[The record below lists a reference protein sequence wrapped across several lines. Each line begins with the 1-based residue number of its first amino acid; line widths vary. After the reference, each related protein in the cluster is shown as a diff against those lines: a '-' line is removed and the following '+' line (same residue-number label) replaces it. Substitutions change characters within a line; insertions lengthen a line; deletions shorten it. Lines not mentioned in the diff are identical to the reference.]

1 MDRREYYSKEAE
13 IFKALAH
20 PCRLYL
26 LNLLRSHEI
35 QVCEMA
41 RETGR
46 RQPYISQH
54 LAMLRSAGLVH
65 ARREGACVY
74 YCLADARVGELVDL
88 CAALAACLK
97 GDEQPAL
104 VVPDDE
110 DEWLPEAG

>member
-1 MDRREYYSKEAE
+1 MDSREFYSKEAE

-26 LNLLRSHEI
+26 LNLLRSQEI

-54 LAMLRSAGLVH
+54 LAMLRSAGLVR

-88 CAALAACLK
+88 CAVLAACLE
-97 GDEQPAL
+97 GDEQP
-104 VVPDDE
+104 VPAEPDE